1 MKSSKLIRKQEKMY
15 LRRAQERRF
24 ELQVMQ
30 EASKIKQAQFMMNKA
45 EN

>member
-1 MKSSKLIRKQEKMY
+1 MKSCKLIRKQEKMY